1 MIEILEKGVNM
12 FKVNN
17 KNTRTMS
24 ITSSGV
30 SIVNFQNI
38 SHVFLVSFFDLQ
50 LVNVTWA
57 NNLPEMSK
65 SCVDII
71 CEFPEKDRW
80 CICNN
85 CAKEDSVT
93 NDFIYIK

>member
-38 SHVFLVSFFDLQ
+38 SHVFLVFLFLTF
-50 LVNVTWA
+50 N
-57 NNLPEMSK
+57 
-65 SCVDII
+65 
-71 CEFPEKDRW
+71 
-80 CICNN
+80 
-85 CAKEDSVT
+85 
-93 NDFIYIK
+93 